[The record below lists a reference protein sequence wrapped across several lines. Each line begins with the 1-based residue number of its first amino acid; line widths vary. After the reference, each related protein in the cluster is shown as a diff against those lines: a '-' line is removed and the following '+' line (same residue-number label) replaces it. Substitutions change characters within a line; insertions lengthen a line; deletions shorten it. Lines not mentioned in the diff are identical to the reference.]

1 MMKFITTIEA
11 RMGSTRMP
19 GKVLFRMGKQTA
31 IELLIDRIK
40 KSKFVKKIIVAT
52 TKNKED
58 DIIIEVL
65 KKNKINYFRGDEKN
79 VLKRIYLATKKSS
92 EKFIIQLTADNPLVD
107 PKIIDYVASFF
118 LKNYKK
124 YDFVTNNNMF
134 DKRKEFFPLGMN
146 ISIFKKKKLSDIYK
160 LSKKKDLQE
169 HPTLYFYREGR
180 NQFKSHNISTP
191 KKWHN
196 SLSARFTM
204 DTIEDYKFLKKL
216 YSKLNYKKYIT
227 LEKMYNYLEKNK
239 KLIFINKNIKQ
250 KIPKGIV

>member
-1 MMKFITTIEA
+1 
-11 RMGSTRMP
+11 MGSTRMP
-19 GKVLFRMGKQTA
+19 GKVLLPMGEQTA

-52 TKNKED
+52 TKNRED
-58 DIIIEVL
+58 DIIIEIL
-65 KKNKINYFRGDEKN
+65 KKKKIKYYRGDEKN
-79 VLKRIYLATKKSS
+79 VLKRIYFATKKSS
-92 EKFIIQLTADNPLVD
+92 EKYIIQLTADNPLID
-107 PKIIDYVASFF
+107 PKIIDYLAIFF
-118 LKNYKK
+118 LKNFRK

-146 ISIFKKKKLSDIYK
+146 VSIFKKDKLSKIYK

-169 HPTLYFYREGR
+169 HPALYFYREGR
-180 NQFKSHNISTP
+180 NKFKSHNILTP

-196 SLSARFTM
+196 FLSARFTM

-227 LEKMYNYLEKNK
+227 LKKMYNFLKKNK
-239 KLIFINKNIKQ
+239 NLIIINKNIKQ
-250 KIPKGIV
+250 KFPKGIV